1 MAILNVNIT
10 DSLDTFRVA
19 FNSLA
24 TRQGDIADLDGGLT
38 PNIVDAINEVYLA
51 TQGSLLVAGAVD
63 IANINDAV
71 DYQVMFVPA
80 GSSTFTTPLIDTDV
94 DGLTYNPST
103 GTVKAT
109 TFEGSFVGSI
119 TNATNADSAGAA
131 TTVDVTASTSAGNFP
146 LVFHEVAAG
155 TAIGL
160 YSSTGISVNAST
172 STLSVN
178 GDVIAFSA
186 SDERLK
192 KNIIPISNAVKKVKQ
207 LSGNTFEWYELPDV
221 HDYSGTDVGVIAQ
234 EVEAI
239 FPELVMTRPSGYKAV
254 RYDKLVAV
262 LIEAVK
268 ELSEEIDLLKGNN

>member
-1 MAILNVNIT
+1 MAILNVDIT

-103 GTVKAT
+103 GTLTANAFV
-109 TFEGSFVGSI
+109 GSFVGSI
-119 TNATNADSAGAA
+119 DSAGAA

-172 STLSVN
+172 STLSVE

-192 KNIIPISNAVKKVKQ
+192 KNIVPISNAVKKVKQ